1 MAMTLHLED
10 LEIWTHIGVP
20 DEERAQAQKLLVSL
34 NFQINPPETDQISQT
49 IDYAQVALAI
59 ADFAKSHSCQ
69 LIENLSQ
76 KLADF
81 LQHQF
86 AITHLELTIKK
97 FILPNCRWVAVSY
110 KR

>member
-1 MAMTLHLED
+1 MAMTLQLED

-20 DEERAQAQKLLVSL
+20 DKERDQPQKLLISL
-34 NFQINPPETDQISQT
+34 NFSISTPNADEISQT
-49 IDYAQVALAI
+49 IDYAKVALAI
-59 ADFAKSHSCQ
+59 EDFAKTRSCQ
-69 LIENLSQ
+69 LIENLIQ

-81 LQHQF
+81 LQQQF

-110 KR
+110 QR

>member
-20 DEERAQAQKLLVSL
+20 AEERLQPQKLLISL
-34 NFQINPPETDQISQT
+34 KFSFNPPNTDEISQT
-49 IDYAQVALAI
+49 IDYAKVALAI
-59 ADFAKSHSCQ
+59 EEFTKSHTFQ
-69 LIENLSQ
+69 LIERLSQ
-76 KLADF
+76 NLANF
-81 LQHQF
+81 LQNQF